1 MLSFDWSSFRQ
12 SLVIHVTLCDIYVV
26 CQTFWMLRNF
36 VLYISTQSLI
46 SGSPPWP
53 RRPLRELY
61 FLPPRSRSSEHSK
74 PYHFPLPSLCRL
86 PVLPA
91 STERPSVRPAIGH
104 VLPHFFISGHF
115 KSADNESAIMTR
127 PDCANLTR
135 EKATQPRT
143 DGTRR
148 PASPFKL
155 GELVLPSPMESA
167 IQRCRV
173 SPRAGGGLNAFLARR
188 R

>member
-1 MLSFDWSSFRQ
+1 
-12 SLVIHVTLCDIYVV
+12 
-26 CQTFWMLRNF
+26 MLRNF
-36 VLYISTQSLI
+36 ALYISTQSLI

-91 STERPSVRPAIGH
+91 STARPSVCPAIGH

-143 DGTRR
+143 ARGQSLQARR
-148 PASPFKL
+148 IGFPP
-155 GELVLPSPMESA
+155 PMESA
-167 IQRCRV
+167 IQRCLV
-173 SPRAGGGLNAFLARR
+173 SPQAGGGGVNAFPALGRR
-188 R
+188 